1 MDVGRSGFH
10 GWKRAASDQGT
21 RGNLIQDYY
30 LSLGTFSLVAG

>member
-21 RGNLIQDYY
+21 RGKLIQD
-30 LSLGTFSLVAG
+30 LSLGTFSWVAG